1 MYVGVLTTALG
12 AMAVDV
18 LFLRAEPRSA
28 SATDSIALAPP
39 PDATNGS
46 DAKLDPAEPTLAEV
60 IASLGPKATPPSDS
74 LFALPKAWLPSEDDS
89 STSDNRLEL
98 PVLVLTNTLA
108 DVAQIN
114 DRAIRAGAFVDR
126 ERTVRLVRIE
136 NVGMRINEVGQS
148 PSAII
153 EFSGVLYRLRAGSD
167 GPERLIAPD
176 SADSAG
182 DS

>member
-12 AMAVDV
+12 AMGVDV
-18 LFLRAEPRSA
+18 LFLRAEPQSA
-28 SATDSIALAPP
+28 SATDSISLAPP
-39 PDATNGS
+39 PDATDGS
-46 DAKLDPAEPTLAEV
+46 DTKFEPAEPTLAEV

-74 LFALPKAWLPSEDDS
+74 LFALPKAWLPSKTDS
-89 STSDNRLEL
+89 IAGDKRPEL

-126 ERTVRLVRIE
+126 EQTVRLVRIE
-136 NVGMRINEVGQS
+136 NVGMRINEFGQS

-153 EFSGVLYRLRAGSD
+153 EFSGVLYRLSAGGD

-176 SADSAG
+176 NADSAG